1 MRIAV
6 ITCLNDRP
14 EISQIFMNS
23 LGRIAAADI
32 YPWHVYAAVS
42 SLTDFDLCS
51 KYGVNPIMVSG
62 TIAGDKWNVV
72 LSHALKKSE
81 ATHFLILADDDS
93 MSVYG
98 IILLLENSKCGNSYV
113 GFKKNYFVDTLTG
126 KAHVH
131 EQQYQANKLCGAG
144 CLISRKA
151 IMDACDMV
159 EINVIITI
167 ETPAKTWLP
176 GKHIVSRS
184 VGEYLEGYKGY
195 ARIIG
200 GQWHN
205 LWPSKGNGL
214 DHAREMR
221 LVMAGHPPVAVDD
234 DRVHVT
240 DFKSEKNIWSYE
252 AVREKFH
259 GPESTIEEAMW
270 FMSEPE
276 KDYVRSL
283 IKSRQ

>member
-14 EISQIFMNS
+14 EISQIFMNTLRRDDGMS
-23 LGRIAAADI
+23 FPVW
-32 YPWHVYAAVS
+32 YTYAAVS
-42 SLTDFDLCS
+42 CQSDAELCL
-51 KYGVNPIMVSG
+51 KYGVVPVRVDN
-62 TIAGDKWNVV
+62 TTAGQKWNTV
-72 LSHALKKSE
+72 LNYALEKSE

-93 MSVYG
+93 ISIDG
-98 IILLLENSKCGNSYV
+98 IKILTKSASEGNTYV

-126 KAHVH
+126 KAHIH

-167 ETPAKTWLP
+167 ETPQKTWLP

-200 GQWHN
+200 GQWQN

-240 DFKSEKNIWSYE
+240 DFKSAKNIWSYE
-252 AVREKFH
+252 AVRDKFR
-259 GPESTIEEAMW
+259 GPESTVEEAMW
-270 FMSEPE
+270 FMSESE

-283 IKSRQ
+283 IER

>member
-14 EISQIFMNS
+14 HISRIFLENIKKHG
-23 LGRIAAADI
+23 LDTFAC
-32 YPWHVYAAVS
+32 VS
-42 SLTDFDLCS
+42 SQADAELAGSYYAT
-51 KYGVNPIMVSG
+51 
-62 TIAGDKWNVV
+62 TIRHDNISAGHKWNAILNHV
-72 LSHALKKSE
+72 LKE
-81 ATHFLILADDDS
+81 EEYTHFFIMADDD
-93 MSVYG
+93 G
-98 IILLLENSKCGNSYV
+98 ISDEGIALLRKSAEDGNSYV

-159 EINVIITI
+159 EINVILTI

-200 GQWHN
+200 GRWHN

-234 DRVHVT
+234 DRVHIT
-240 DFKSEKNIWSYE
+240 DFKSAKNIWSYE
-252 AVREKFH
+252 SVREKFH

-270 FMSEPE
+270 FMSDSE